1 VLSGRSSTRKTSRFV
16 QALSQNAV
24 GADATKQP
32 YIELAA
38 KDKTRAEEEKASM
51 AAVCTPY
58 YPPSWHVLNIFLQ
71 TKSSAKEKSD
81 GEEQADEEED

>member
-1 VLSGRSSTRKTSRFV
+1 M
-16 QALSQNAV
+16 QAKRQHVV

-51 AAVCTPY
+51 AAVCISYFTT
-58 YPPSWHVLNIFLQ
+58 SWHMLNNSLQ

>member
-1 VLSGRSSTRKTSRFV
+1 
-16 QALSQNAV
+16 
-24 GADATKQP
+24 
-32 YIELAA
+32 LAA

-51 AAVCTPY
+51 AAVCIY
-58 YPPSWHVLNIFLQ
+58 YLSTSWHVLNIFLQ